1 MDKIL
6 YLENRIHK
14 LSMKNPVDN
23 KNIIAKLRRQVRRLE
38 RQ

>member
-14 LSMKNPVDN
+14 LYMKNPVDN
-23 KNIIAKLRRQVRRLE
+23 KNIIAKLCRQVRNLKG
-38 RQ
+38 Q